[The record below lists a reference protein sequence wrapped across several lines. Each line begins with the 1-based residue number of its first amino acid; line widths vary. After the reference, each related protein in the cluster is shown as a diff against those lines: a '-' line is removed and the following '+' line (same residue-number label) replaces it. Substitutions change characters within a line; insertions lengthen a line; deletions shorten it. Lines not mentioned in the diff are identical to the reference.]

1 MLYRALTER
10 GAKGRTS
17 LSLGEQH
24 QMKIKM
30 VKRKWNTPRSWRG
43 MKKLA
48 MYCASHYPKD
58 AKLAAAVRGCFT
70 SFDECATTLSKTTRK
85 HATKSRRK
93 MARRAPKRWGARR
106 TRRSAAKRWGTRRTW
121 RRGGHRRT
129 HRARRAG

>member
-1 MLYRALTER
+1 
-10 GAKGRTS
+10 
-17 LSLGEQH
+17 
-24 QMKIKM
+24 MKIKM

-70 SFDECATTLSKTTRK
+70 SFDDCATTLVKKSK

-93 MARRAPKRWGARR
+93 MARRAPKRWGVRR
-106 TRRSAAKRWGTRRTW
+106 NRRSAAKRFGTRRSW